1 MTLWNNRKVRD
12 MITITRKFDLGYAK
26 PVERGVHFSLDQDNQ
41 RSVWLDQLV
50 YEGLG
55 PDYDIAKGA
64 YLHNVTIT
72 IEIEKAT
79 RPE

>member
-1 MTLWNNRKVRD
+1 
-12 MITITRKFDLGYAK
+12 MITITKSFDLGYAR
-26 PVERGVHFSLDQDNQ
+26 PVERGVYFWLDQDEQ
-41 RSVWLDQLV
+41 RRVWLEQLV

-64 YLHNVTIT
+64 CLHNITIT

-79 RPE
+79 ISA

>member
-1 MTLWNNRKVRD
+1 

-26 PVERGVHFSLDQDNQ
+26 PVERGVHFWLDQDKQ
-41 RSVWLDQLV
+41 RCVWLDQLV

-55 PDYDIAKGA
+55 SDYDIVYGA
-64 YLHNVTIT
+64 NLHNVKIT

-79 RPE
+79 KPE